1 MIKLSDYLD
10 YLYSEIIQARKKAD
24 EKSVLVAKEYANHE
38 YLKFFK
44 APRFAFPAIKMDIP
58 LKVND
63 ISAQSKY
70 DFKLDEAKFLS
81 NLNERITAVNKEK
94 QLNISLVTKEQIQ
107 NQEFKQLFSTL
118 EKKDRKLV
126 KNIDDEVKKIDISSQ
141 IKSLNIG
148 RFKPQ
153 DTTTTTENL
162 EMNRILSETIRNNYS
177 LVSTKLNDIYIDP
190 NTTGAEDKDKLFI
203 NLHIEMEEE
212 GIRIQTFQ
220 DKDGKTI
227 EEIIF
232 E

>member
-24 EKSVLVAKEYANHE
+24 EKSVQVAKEYANHE

-44 APRFAFPAIKMDIP
+44 APRFTFPSIKMDIP
-58 LKVND
+58 LKVSN

-70 DFKLDEAKFLS
+70 DFKLDNEKFL
-81 NLNERITAVNKEK
+81 NELNERIVTVNREK
-94 QLNISLVTKEQIQ
+94 QLNISPVTKEEIQ
-107 NQEFKQLFSTL
+107 STEFTELFKTL
-118 EKKDRKLV
+118 EKKDQKLV
-126 KNIDDEVKKIDISSQ
+126 KNINDEIKKIDISPQ
-141 IKSLNIG
+141 ITLLNK
-148 RFKPQ
+148 RVFTPQ
-153 DTTTTTENL
+153 DSKVEAERA
-162 EMNRILSETIRNNYS
+162 EMKRILTETIANSYS

-212 GIRIQTFQ
+212 GLRIKSIT
-220 DKDGKTI
+220 DKNGQPV

>member
-24 EKSVLVAKEYANHE
+24 EKSVQVAKEYANHE

-44 APRFAFPAIKMDIP
+44 APRFTFPSIKMDIP
-58 LKVND
+58 LKVSN

-70 DFKLDEAKFLS
+70 DFKLDNEKFL
-81 NLNERITAVNKEK
+81 NELNERIVTVNKEK
-94 QLNISLVTKEQIQ
+94 QLNISPVTKEEIQ
-107 NQEFKQLFSTL
+107 STEFTELFKTL
-118 EKKDRKLV
+118 EKKDQKLV
-126 KNIDDEVKKIDISSQ
+126 KNINDEIKKIDISPQ
-141 IKSLNIG
+141 ITLLNK
-148 RFKPQ
+148 RVFTPQ
-153 DTTTTTENL
+153 DSKVEAERA
-162 EMNRILSETIRNNYS
+162 EMKRILTETIANSYS

-212 GIRIQTFQ
+212 GLRIKSIT
-220 DKDGKTI
+220 DKNGQPV

>member
-24 EKSVLVAKEYANHE
+24 EKSVQVAKEYANHE

-44 APRFAFPAIKMDIP
+44 APRFTFPSIKMDIL
-58 LKVND
+58 LKVSN

-70 DFKLDEAKFLS
+70 DFKLDNEKFL
-81 NLNERITAVNKEK
+81 NELNERIVTVNREK
-94 QLNISLVTKEQIQ
+94 QLNISPVTKEEIQ
-107 NQEFKQLFSTL
+107 STEFTELFKTL
-118 EKKDRKLV
+118 EKKDQKLV
-126 KNIDDEVKKIDISSQ
+126 KNINDEIKKIDISPQ
-141 IKSLNIG
+141 ITLLNK
-148 RFKPQ
+148 RVFTPQ
-153 DTTTTTENL
+153 DSKVEAERA
-162 EMNRILSETIRNNYS
+162 EMKRILTETIANSYS

-212 GIRIQTFQ
+212 GLRIKSIT
-220 DKDGKTI
+220 DKNGQPV

>member
-126 KNIDDEVKKIDISSQ
+126 KNIDDEVKKIERSYLRG
-141 IKSLNIG
+141 K
-148 RFKPQ
+148 F
-153 DTTTTTENL
+153 
-162 EMNRILSETIRNNYS
+162 YS
-177 LVSTKLNDIYIDP
+177 LTSLSPFYSIYGSNDGVQQLLLRGFAIPATKQNRSYKDFDSGIIARSTYRNYTIAFEA
-190 NTTGAEDKDKLFI
+190 TVGAQTEISHVDFEVTDNYNNDKL
-203 NLHIEMEEE
+203 
-212 GIRIQTFQ
+212 R
-220 DKDGKTI
+220 
-227 EEIIF
+227 
-232 E
+232 